1 MGTVACYREHGPQTG
16 TRLLG
21 RQPPCSG
28 VGRTDPTQPSSRA
41 VCYPFI
47 IVIIII
53 IIINVLIIIIFII
66 IIIIIIIVIIIIII
80 FS

>member
-53 IIINVLIIIIFII
+53 FIIIIIINVLII
-66 IIIIIIIVIIIIII
+66 IIIIIIIVIIIII